1 MPEFVLFAIVMLLI
15 LGAYWAMVVYPKQR
29 TFQKRQQYVSNLRPG
44 DEVITYGGIIG
55 KIVDVEAENGI
66 AYVEIAEGIVVRLVN
81 AALVQAYN
89 PEEIARNA
97 QMGLEREKIS
107 APNEGAR

>member
-1 MPEFVLFAIVMLLI
+1 MPEFVLLAFVMLLI

-29 TFQKRQQYVSNLRPG
+29 DFQKRQRYVTNLNPG

-55 KIVDVEAENGI
+55 KIVDVEAANGI
-66 AYVEIAEGIVVRLVN
+66 AYVEIADGVVVRLIT
-81 AALVQAYN
+81 AALIQAYV

-97 QMGLEREKIS
+97 QLGLKPEKIPAS
-107 APNEGAR
+107 NDELR